1 MAEKKKVKSKTKT
14 KLKTKSAAKA
24 KSATKQKAAGKTE
37 KKTKTKTATKAKTTT
52 KSKSAVRP
60 KAGLKLKAR
69 IKETRLK
76 GLTIRVCVGTG
87 GLAAGSQEVIDAF
100 NAEFK
105 TLALDA
111 SIEKKCV
118 NKTGCR
124 GFCAKDVLVDVIFND
139 ETSTYQ
145 RITPGKVKRIVEEHI
160 VNGMPVEEW
169 LVGPDYHTF
178 HDKQTKI
185 LLKQCGQ
192 IDPENINAYLSIGG
206 YGGARKALTLTE
218 FEVTEEVKASGLRGR
233 GGAGFLT
240 GLKWEFC
247 SMSKSFPKY
256 IICNAD
262 EGDPGAFMDRS
273 IIEGNPHSVI
283 EGMIIGG
290 YAIGANMGYIY
301 IRAEYP
307 LAIQRLK
314 IAIAEATYKGYLGE
328 NIFDTGFD
336 FEIRIKEGAG
346 AFICGEET
354 ALIASIEGKRGM
366 PKSKP
371 PFPVSKGL
379 WGKPTVINNVETLSN
394 LPSIIT
400 KGAKWFASIGSE
412 QSKGTKVFALT
423 GKIKN
428 TGLIE
433 VPMGISLKEII
444 YDIGGG
450 MEKKNRQLK
459 AVQTGGPSGGC
470 IPASHI
476 DMPVDYESLMRIGS
490 MMGSGGMVVMDN
502 ATCMVD
508 MAKFFVSF
516 TQNESCGKCVPCRIG
531 TKRMLEIL
539 TRISEGKGKEGD
551 IDLLVELGTDIKS
564 ASLCG
569 LGQSAPNPVLSM
581 INFFRDEYEAHIHE
595 GICPAGVCKAL
606 RQYLVDTGLCKMC
619 GKCARVCPSGAV
631 IWQPKQKAF
640 IDKTKCVKC
649 GACYDACPFKSIM

>member
-1 MAEKKKVKSKTKT
+1 MAEKKK
-14 KLKTKSAAKA
+14 AKA
-24 KSATKQKAAGKTE
+24 KTAIRAKTGSGP
-37 KKTKTKTATKAKTTT
+37 KAKGPDVT
-52 KSKSAVRP
+52 
-60 KAGLKLKAR
+60 
-69 IKETRLK
+69 

-87 GLAAGSQEVIDAF
+87 GLAAGSQEVIDSFHTELKAHGLE
-100 NAEFK
+100 A
-105 TLALDA
+105 AV
-111 SIEKKCV
+111 EKKSV

-124 GFCAKDVLVDVIFND
+124 GFCAKDVLADVIFNGSA
-139 ETSTYQ
+139 STYQ
-145 RITPGKVKRIVEEHI
+145 RLTPEKIGRIVEEHI
-160 VNGMPVEEW
+160 INGRPVEEW
-169 LVGPDYHTF
+169 LVGPDYHIF

-192 IDPENINAYLSIGG
+192 IDPEDINAYIGIGG
-206 YGGARKALTLTE
+206 YEGAKKALSLTE
-218 FEVTEEVKASGLRGR
+218 FETIEEVKKSGLRGR

-247 SMSKSFPKY
+247 SMSRAAPKY

-290 YAIGANMGYIY
+290 YAIGANTGYIY

-307 LAIQRLK
+307 LAIERLK
-314 IAIAEATYKGYLGE
+314 IAIDKATKKGFIGKNVFE
-328 NIFDTGFD
+328 SGFD

-366 PKSKP
+366 PRSKP
-371 PFPVSKGL
+371 PFPVNKGL
-379 WGKPTVINNVETLSN
+379 RGKPTVINNVETLSN

-400 KGAKWFASIGSE
+400 KGASWFSSIGSE

-423 GKIKN
+423 GNIKN

-450 MEKKNRQLK
+450 IEKKNRKLK

-470 IPASHI
+470 IPASRI
-476 DMPVDYESLMRIGS
+476 DMPVDYESLTRIGS

-508 MAKFFVSF
+508 MSKFFISF
-516 TQNESCGKCVPCRIG
+516 TQSESCGKCVPCRIG

-539 TRISEGKGKEGD
+539 TRITEGNGKDGD
-551 IDLLVELGTDIKS
+551 IDLLVELGTDIKLS
-564 ASLCG
+564 SLCG
-569 LGQSAPNPVLSM
+569 LGQSAPNPVLST
-581 INFFRDEYEAHIHE
+581 INFFRKEYESHIKK
-595 GICPAGVCKAL
+595 GICPAGACKAL
-606 RQYLVDTGLCKMC
+606 RQYVVNAEACKMC
-619 GKCARVCPSGAV
+619 GKCARVCPSSAV
-631 IWQPKQKAF
+631 IWQPKQKAV
-640 IDKTKCVKC
+640 INKSKCVKC
-649 GACYDACPFKSIM
+649 GACFDACPFKSIM